1 MATINIEAEQAL
13 LGCILASG
21 SVIKEISLRPEHFYL
36 PIHQTIFEAMRAL
49 ERQDEKIDLV
59 TVVTELGENRALEV
73 GGVDHLTSLACSVPI
88 TENFPTY
95 EKCVLDAWKLR
106 QAKIVGLRLQS
117 EVEVGGAD
125 VLSEVISDLQR
136 LEETGYEDEFDL
148 KELQVEM
155 MELYE
160 SLATEG
166 ITGVTTGYT
175 DMDLMTNGLQ
185 DEDLIIIGARPSI
198 GKTAFMLNMAMQGAL
213 KQNIVPAIFSLEMP
227 KKSLMNRIYS
237 ALQNIDGMKMRNP
250 KAAFSEDDWKKLTVA
265 MSQVEKT
272 ALTIYD
278 KPNQTVQEMRARLRR
293 LKMKYPDRKVVAF
306 IDYLQLIRGSGLENR
321 NLEVAE
327 ISRNLK
333 LMARD
338 LGIPVVAL
346 SQLSRAVEQRQDKR
360 PMMSDLRDS
369 GSVEQD
375 ADMVAFLYRDDYY
388 DAETEKK
395 NIVEVIIGKQRN
407 GPVGHVELAFLKE
420 YNKFV
425 DLAYHQEK

>member
-21 SVIKEISLRPEHFYL
+21 SVIKEISLRPEHFYY
-36 PIHQTIFEAMRAL
+36 PKHQTIFEAMRAL
-49 ERQDEKIDLV
+49 EAQEKKIDLV
-59 TVVTELGENRALEV
+59 TVVSQLGENNLLEV
-73 GGVDHLTSLACSVPI
+73 GGVSYLTDLACSVPI
-88 TENFPTY
+88 TENFPVY
-95 EKCVLDAWKLR
+95 EGYVLDAWKLR
-106 QAKIVGLRLQS
+106 QAKIVGLKLQS

-125 VLSEVISDLQR
+125 VLSEAITDLQR
-136 LEETGYEDEFDL
+136 LEETGYTDEFDL
-148 KELQVEM
+148 RELQLEM
-155 MELYE
+155 MEYYE
-160 SLATEG
+160 SLSG
-166 ITGVTTGYT
+166 DITGVTTGYT

-198 GKTAFMLNMAMQGAL
+198 GKTAFMLNMATRAAQ

-237 ALQNIDGMKMRNP
+237 SLENIDGMKMRNP
-250 KAAFSEDDWKKLTVA
+250 KATFSAEDWQKLTLA

-278 KPNQTVQEMRARLRR
+278 KPNQTVQEMRAKLRR
-293 LKMKYPDRKVVAF
+293 LKMKYPGQKVVAF
-306 IDYLQLIRGSGLENR
+306 IDYLQLIKGSGLENR

-375 ADMVAFLYRDDYY
+375 ADMVAFLYREDYY
-388 DAETEKK
+388 NAETELK

-407 GPVGHVELAFLKE
+407 GPTGTVELAFIKE

-425 DLAYHQEK
+425 DLAKHQEQ